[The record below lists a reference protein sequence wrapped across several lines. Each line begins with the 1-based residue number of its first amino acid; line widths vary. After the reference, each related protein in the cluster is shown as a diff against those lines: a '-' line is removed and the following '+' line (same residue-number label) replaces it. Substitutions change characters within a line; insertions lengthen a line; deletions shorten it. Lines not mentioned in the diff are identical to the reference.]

1 MNMRHEYVSDPSGV
15 LVSLND
21 LVVRKLKNKL
31 FWSSDIVFKIIDQI
45 LIKKLSKS
53 WYTGAGLNRAAGT
66 SSLIFENLVFVIAS
80 QQAHIKVGDLL
91 PRRKP
96 IKLYTCHGDY
106 FWKICKINGL
116 ILVMQLMRRKKI
128 KI

>member
-1 MNMRHEYVSDPSGV
+1 M
-15 LVSLND
+15 
-21 LVVRKLKNKL
+21 
-31 FWSSDIVFKIIDQI
+31 FKIIDQI

-66 SSLIFENLVFVIAS
+66 SSLIFENLVSVIAS

-116 ILVMQLMRRKKI
+116 ILVMQLMRRKKNQNLGTI
-128 KI
+128 VLTGRLSPALVHHYIWAYLLFVSLWSSC